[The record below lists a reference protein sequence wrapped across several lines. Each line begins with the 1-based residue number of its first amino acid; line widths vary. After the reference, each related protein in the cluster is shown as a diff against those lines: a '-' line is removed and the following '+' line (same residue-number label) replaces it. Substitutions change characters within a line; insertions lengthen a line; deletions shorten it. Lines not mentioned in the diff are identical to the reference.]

1 MILTVQ
7 KMQQIK
13 PCSKNNTTRLEQ
25 IIRETEFSDFQR
37 LVGTDVYNRLVAD
50 TADPQNIPTELQSI
64 LDDGL
69 YAVIAYLSYAQYIQE
84 ISVVD
89 TFSGMVQ
96 KHREDSTTV
105 PQGMIK
111 NLAIKNRQI
120 AEQHY
125 DKVRS
130 RLQEYCGLITGE
142 TIHDGFSEIYSV
154 RRVGGKH
161 RRNIIQM

>member
-37 LVGTDVYNRLVAD
+37 LVGTDVYNRLVTD
-50 TADPQNIPTELQSI
+50 TADPTEIPVTLQSI

-69 YAVIAYLSYAQYIQE
+69 YAVIAYQVYAQYIQE
-84 ISVVD
+84 ISVID

-96 KHREDSTTV
+96 KQRDDSVTV

-111 NLAIKNRQI
+111 NLVIKNRQI
-120 AEQHY
+120 AEQYY
-125 DKVRS
+125 DRVRD
-130 RLQEYCGLITGE
+130 RVQEYCGLIADE
-142 TIHDGFSEIYSV
+142 ALSDGFSEIYSV
-154 RRVGGKH
+154 RRVGGKN
-161 RRNIIQM
+161 RRNVIQM